1 VSQPTGA
8 GSGPAAPDAA
18 GPGVARSARAQE
30 VVAEGRRLLEEEGP
44 GALTMRRL
52 AERLGIQAPSLYK
65 HLPDKTALEAAIIAT
80 GMEEAAAAFETAIG
94 EVPDAG
100 GSGGAGGPGGTGEPG
115 GASGTADAG
124 GSGGAGEPTDGGG
137 SGGIEVRDGG
147 TEALAALA
155 VAYREFALAHP
166 HLYRLMNNGPLPRRY
181 LPPGLEERTAAPLL
195 RAAGS
200 RARARAVW
208 AFAHG
213 MVMLELDQRFP
224 PDADLDA
231 AWRAGIAAFQTA

>member
-1 VSQPTGA
+1 MSP
-8 GSGPAAPDAA
+8 PRRA
-18 GPGVARSARAQE
+18 GPGGVTRSARARE

-44 GALTMRRL
+44 AALTMRRL

-80 GMEEAAAAFETAIG
+80 GMEEAAAAFEAAVA
-94 EVPDAG
+94 EAPDAG
-100 GSGGAGGPGGTGEPG
+100 GSGGAGG
-115 GASGTADAG
+115 SGDAG
-124 GSGGAGEPTDGGG
+124 GRGGG
-137 SGGIEVRDGG
+137 NEALP
-147 TEALAALA
+147 ALAA
-155 VAYREFALAHP
+155 AYREFALAHP
-166 HLYRLMNNGPLPRRY
+166 HLYRLMVNGPLPRQY
-181 LPPGLEERTAAPLL
+181 LPPGLEERTAAPLV
-195 RAAGS
+195 RVAGT

-231 AWRAGIAAFQTA
+231 AWRAGVAAFGAA

>member
-1 VSQPTGA
+1 MSPPTGA
-8 GSGPAAPDAA
+8 GSGPAGTGRIAAPAA
-18 GPGVARSARAQE
+18 PAPSGPGLARSARARE
-30 VVAEGRRLLEEEGP
+30 VVTEARRLLEEEGP

-65 HLPDKTALEAAIIAT
+65 HLPDKTALEAAIIVT
-80 GMEEAAAAFETAIG
+80 GMEEAAAAFETAVA
-94 EVPDAG
+94 EA
-100 GSGGAGGPGGTGEPG
+100 
-115 GASGTADAG
+115 ADAG
-124 GSGGAGEPTDGGG
+124 GSGGGGEPNGAGGEPG
-137 SGGIEVRDGG
+137 GAGGAADAARSGGIGVRGG
-147 TEALAALA
+147 GNEALSALAA
-155 VAYREFALAHP
+155 AYREFALAHP
-166 HLYRLMNNGPLPRRY
+166 HLYRLMHNGPLPRRH
-181 LPPGLEERTAAPLL
+181 LPAGLEERTAAPLL

-231 AWRAGIAAFQTA
+231 AWRAGIAAFQAA